1 MKRTNER
8 ALERLVR
15 IQGEVARKHGQ
26 KVAAKVGL
34 YCYAGRYFLF
44 SGERLYLLDG
54 RRWKFASKEWNI
66 DALKPYRCDIMA
78 IQDEWLAYYVLDALK
93 EIEDGKEIA
102 VEEE

>member
-44 SGERLYLLDG
+44 SGEKLYMLDE
-54 RRWKFASKEWNI
+54 RRWKVAPPEWSV
-66 DALKPYRCDIMA
+66 DSLKLYRCDLLA
-78 IQDEWLAYYVLDALK
+78 VQDEWLIWYVLDALK